1 MAAQELGD
9 ATKPQVLTLMSGG
22 DGGGGGDGDGAG
34 AGAGAGGTETA
45 AAASAAA
52 PAAAPAAAAAST
64 SAQAGTSLFLL
75 TEADIA
81 CLTAPALYIK
91 ALSWTHAATLVV

>member
-9 ATKPQVLTLMSGG
+9 ATKPQVLTLVSGG

-34 AGAGAGGTETA
+34 AGAGAGAGGTETA
-45 AAASAAA
+45 AAA
-52 PAAAPAAAAAST
+52 PAAAAST

-75 TEADIA
+75 TEADMA